1 MDPRISLLNRLR
13 MQLSGYLYVGER
25 SRDGWRGPLPH
36 YVFEC
41 PVHGLVESYPH
52 GYEQRLECPRCVKER
67 AAVKASA

>member
-13 MQLSGYLYVGER
+13 MQLSGYVCVGER

-36 YVFEC
+36 YAFEC

-52 GYEQRLECPRCVKER
+52 GYDGRLECPRCVEER
-67 AAVKASA
+67 AAVKAAA

>member
-13 MQLSGYLYVGER
+13 MQLSGYVYVGER
-25 SRDGWRGPLPH
+25 SRDGWRGSLPH

-52 GYEQRLECPRCVKER
+52 GYEQRLECPRCVEER
-67 AAVKASA
+67 AAVKAEA

>member
-1 MDPRISLLNRLR
+1 MDPRISLLNRLK

-52 GYEQRLECPRCVKER
+52 GYEQRLECPRCVEER
-67 AAVKASA
+67 AAAKVAA